1 MSREKII
8 EGGIQE
14 FSKKGYFKASMD
26 NIAKNSGVAKGTL
39 YYHFKNKAELF
50 ETILTEGIE
59 FMIEEIEKTLN
70 DNISF
75 KEQIKIIIEKNIDLY
90 LEHQELSR
98 LFLNEISNGIDK
110 EIIIN
115 IKQLKDKY
123 VSFIAYQLKD
133 GYTYGL
139 IKKNHF
145 ELTAYGIL
153 GYIDSICNLYLD
165 HPDQYSKEELCQSVM
180 LFITNLIMEE

>member
-1 MSREKII
+1 
-8 EGGIQE
+8 
-14 FSKKGYFKASMD
+14 MD
-26 NIAKNSGVAKGTL
+26 TIAKNSGVAKGTL
-39 YYHFKNKAELF
+39 YYHFKNKAQLF

-75 KEQIKIIIEKNIDLY
+75 KEQIKIIIEKNIALY

-98 LFLNEISNGIDK
+98 LFLNEISNGLD
-110 EIIIN
+110 EETVTN
-115 IKQLKDKY
+115 IKKLKHKY
-123 VSFIAYQLKD
+123 VSFLTYQLKD
-133 GYTYGL
+133 GYSYGL

-153 GYIDSICNLYLD
+153 GYIDSICSLYLD
-165 HPDQYSKEELCQSVM
+165 HPDQYLKEELIESVM